1 MSLEVSEVLIYDYVL
16 PLHKGRSKYV
26 AYAVECGS
34 HHFFQHELDIAH
46 STVVINFVALSPDDA
61 VLPQVVFPNLLVEV
75 NCVRPVDI
83 KYLVAGRVLLGCC
96 VDVVVYAR
104 QDCVERVFAV
114 VIYFLIF

>member
-1 MSLEVSEVLIYDYVL
+1 
-16 PLHKGRSKYV
+16 
-26 AYAVECGS
+26 
-34 HHFFQHELDIAH
+34 
-46 STVVINFVALSPDDA
+46 
-61 VLPQVVFPNLLVEV
+61 V